1 MTDVFLRVVAVI
13 LTLFVLSRILGDN
26 PLFRI
31 AQYLFVG
38 VALGYAFV
46 VLYHQV
52 LWPAVAQLT
61 MGDAAELPVS
71 LRLVPFVLGVLLIPR
86 ITGRQSLSWLSNI
99 PLAVL
104 FGVGA
109 ALALGGVIVGTIRL
123 QLIDTVRPLGGDLME
138 IIGAVL
144 LVIGV
149 ILTLSYFYF
158 TVPRDTG
165 SGRVVAAGA
174 QLGRWVLIVAFGFF
188 FAGALRTYLI
198 ALIERLNFLIN
209 W

>member
-86 ITGRQSLSWLSNI
+86 ITGRQSLSWLANI